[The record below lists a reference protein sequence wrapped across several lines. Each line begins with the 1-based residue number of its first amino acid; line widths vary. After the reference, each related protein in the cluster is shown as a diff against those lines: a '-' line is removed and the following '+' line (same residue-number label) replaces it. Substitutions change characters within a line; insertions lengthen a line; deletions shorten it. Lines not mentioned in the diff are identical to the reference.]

1 MPAGDERLAQ
11 LVNTGHEQAFA
22 VLYNRYHQ
30 RLYRYCRSM
39 LGNDNDAQDA
49 LQSTFA
55 GAFAALAEGR
65 RDAPVRPWLYRI
77 AHNESVSI
85 MRRRKPD
92 VQLADDHLRPAAS
105 AAEVAESRGRLELL
119 IADLAELTE
128 RQRAALVMRELSGL
142 SHAEIA
148 TALELDVSGAK
159 QTIFEARR
167 SLQEFAEGRAMVC
180 DEVCRAISAGG
191 GRSLRGRRVRSHLR
205 DCRACR
211 AFADAIPARTHDL
224 KAIAPPLAGTAA
236 VSILRRASA
245 STPSHGGGAGG
256 TVAAS
261 AGKAAGVMAAGK
273 ALAGAAAVVTVAAG
287 ASGIGVP
294 LAQSSPPGTTKAALP
309 APGAGVGSAHSGRD
323 RNGHGVQASAR
334 VAAAAGFLSGAWHNR
349 HPIAGL
355 GLDSQTRPGRGDSYR
370 AARGHQHPA
379 GASQSAA
386 GASDGRSHSHAGTSA
401 SQGQGSR
408 SAQASGRRSSR
419 ATGKSTG
426 HANGKSTGHATGKS
440 TGHANGKSTGNA
452 TGKSTG
458 HANGKTTGNAT
469 GKSTGHANGK
479 PHSTS
484 TAPTSGG
491 SGSRTPAG
499 QTSLAGG
506 KSSGATNKAPAAG
519 PAPSGSRP
527 ASSNTA
533 ATPQT
538 PAAGGSHRSQ

>member
-11 LVNTGHEQAFA
+11 LVKAGHEQAFA

-148 TALELDVSGAK
+148 TALELDVSAAK

-167 SLQEFAEGRAMVC
+167 SLHEFAEGRAMVC
-180 DEVCRAISAGG
+180 DEVCRAISVGG

-211 AFADAIPARTHDL
+211 AFADAIPARTRDL
-224 KAIAPPLAGTAA
+224 RAIAPPLAGTAA

-261 AGKAAGVMAAGK
+261 AGKAAGMMAAGK

-287 ASGIGVP
+287 AGGIVVP
-294 LAQSSPPGTTKAALP
+294 LVRSSPPRTAKAALS
-309 APGAGVGSAHSGRD
+309 APGAAVSSTHSGRSE
-323 RNGHGVQASAR
+323 NGHGVRVSAL
-334 VAAAAGFLSGAWHNR
+334 AAAAPGLSSGTPHNGHR
-349 HPIAGL
+349 SAGL
-355 GLDSQTRPGRGDSYR
+355 SLGSQTRSAQGVTYG
-370 AARGHQHPA
+370 AARGHQHAA

-386 GASDGRSHSHAGTSA
+386 GVSHGRGHSQGGTSA
-401 SQGQGSR
+401 THGQGSR
-408 SAQASGRRSSR
+408 SAR
-419 ATGKSTG
+419 ATGRSSARGTARSTG
-426 HANGKSTGHATGKS
+426 K
-440 TGHANGKSTGNA
+440 ANGKSTGN
-452 TGKSTG
+452 STANPAG
-458 HANGKTTGNAT
+458 NANGK
-469 GKSTGHANGK
+469 S
-479 PHSTS
+479 HSTP
-484 TAPTSGG
+484 TVRTSGG
-491 SGSRTPAG
+491 SGSHAPVG
-499 QTSLAGG
+499 QSSSSAGG
-506 KSSGATNKAPAAG
+506 KSLGTTNKSPLAGLTPSGSQAQSSKSSATVHAPAAG
-519 PAPSGSRP
+519 NSR
-527 ASSNTA
+527 S
-533 ATPQT
+533 
-538 PAAGGSHRSQ
+538 

>member
-11 LVNTGHEQAFA
+11 LVKTGHEQAFA
-22 VLYNRYHQ
+22 VLYHRYHQ

-39 LGNDNDAQDA
+39 LGNDSDAQDA

-92 VQLADDHLRPAAS
+92 VALVDDHLRPAAS

-119 IADLAELTE
+119 IADLSELTE

-148 TALELDVSGAK
+148 TALKLDVSAAK
-159 QTIFEARR
+159 HTIFEARR

-205 DCRACR
+205 DCRACQ
-211 AFADAIPARTHDL
+211 AFADAIPARSRDL

-245 STPSHGGGAGG
+245 STSSHGGGVGG
-256 TVAAS
+256 TVAGS
-261 AGKAAGVMAAGK
+261 AGKAAGMLAAGK

-287 ASGIGVP
+287 AGGIVGP
-294 LAQSSPPGTTKAALP
+294 LVSLSPPGTGKVAAQGPVIGQVQSGRQAVISSAQAAVAAGVTAGTRRHHRTDGLKP
-309 APGAGVGSAHSGRD
+309 GSRVRSRRGAGYG
-323 RNGHGVQASAR
+323 
-334 VAAAAGFLSGAWHNR
+334 
-349 HPIAGL
+349 
-355 GLDSQTRPGRGDSYR
+355 
-370 AARGHQHPA
+370 AARGHQHA
-379 GASQSAA
+379 GGESQSAP
-386 GASDGRSHSHAGTSA
+386 GASHGRGHSRAAASA
-401 SQGQGSR
+401 SHGQAASR
-408 SAQASGRRSSR
+408 SARATERRPAR
-419 ATGKSTG
+419 GTARATPKATGKS
-426 HANGKSTGHATGKS
+426 
-440 TGHANGKSTGNA
+440 
-452 TGKSTG
+452 
-458 HANGKTTGNAT
+458 
-469 GKSTGHANGK
+469 
-479 PHSTS
+479 HSTP
-484 TAPTSGG
+484 TARASGR
-491 SGSRTPAG
+491 SLSHAAAG
-499 QTSLAGG
+499 QTA
-506 KSSGATNKAPAAG
+506 SSARAKRVTTTNSTPLSGLTPSGPRTPSSKTAATPQRSSSKAP
-519 PAPSGSRP
+519 
-527 ASSNTA
+527 

-538 PAAGGSHRSQ
+538 PAVGRSS